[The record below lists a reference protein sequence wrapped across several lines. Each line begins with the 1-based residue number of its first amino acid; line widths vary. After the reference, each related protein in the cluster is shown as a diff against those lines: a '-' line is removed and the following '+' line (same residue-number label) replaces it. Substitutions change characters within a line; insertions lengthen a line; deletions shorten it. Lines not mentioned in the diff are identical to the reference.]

1 MIPSQ
6 RLPASLTS
14 LETALAALLDRL
26 EPIAAIEL
34 PLAEA
39 LGCVAAGMPPLKA
52 FPPRDIAVADG
63 WALRARD
70 LVGASSYSPL
80 PLAVSPVWV
89 EAGDAMPDGCDCVID
104 ADSVDRS
111 GPMVQV
117 LAEAIPGQGVRRAGG
132 DIGEGAVIVSG
143 RPVRALDLL
152 IARAAGLKTL
162 SVRRPRLRIV
172 NIPAASGQ
180 AVTAALIAENA
191 RAAGAEVAVS
201 EAKGRDAA
209 SIAGALDAG
218 SCDLLIT
225 IGGSGVGRTDAA
237 IIALA
242 QRGEVVAH
250 GIALQPGRT
259 AAIGTNRK
267 NARHRAAGRAG
278 SGAGGVVDAGAP
290 GAGSDVGAA
299 TATAGHV
306 AAGAQDRLQRRHRRN
321 RAAGENRGRLDA
333 AGHRRSLASRPSP
346 APMPGWRCRA
356 VPRALLR
363 ERRSMPICSRTDM
376 GSDMTKSS
384 LPKSRDGVDQDQFL
398 TILSREDALARFE
411 AALFPR
417 AVPDEQRTLADA
429 LGCALAADIV
439 APIDVPPFDRS
450 NVDGFAVRSADL
462 ASAGEASPV
471 RVLLNDEVIACGT
484 APTRPVLSGT
494 ATSIAT
500 GGPVPR
506 GADAIV
512 MVEHTQPAGSRAIEI
527 RRAASPGQFVSYAGS
542 DIARGEALLRAG
554 ALIGSREIGMLAAC
568 GIAQVPVVRRPRV
581 AVISTGDELVQPGM
595 PLRPAAIY
603 DTNGAIVTAA
613 INENGGEAKFLG
625 AIPDDE
631 AQLEAAMRKALQTG
645 DMLVLSGGTSK
656 GAGDVSHRII
666 ARLGKPGIIAH
677 GVALKPGKPLCLAV
691 CDGKP
696 VVILPG
702 FPTSAMFTFHDMIVP
717 VLRRM
722 AGLPPRSDAR
732 VTAKVPV
739 RIASELGRTEF
750 VMVSLVEGDRGL
762 IAYPTGKGS
771 GAITSFAQADGFL
784 KIDALADQMPAGTEA
799 EVTLF
804 TPHVRVPDLVIVGSH
819 CTGLDLVTASLA
831 RAGLLVRSIAV
842 GSLGGLAAAKRGE
855 CDFAPIHLF
864 DEKTESY
871 NTPFLADGLELVP
884 GWRRMQGIVFRA
896 GDTRFEGLDA
906 QAAVR
911 AALADPA
918 CIMVNRNQGAGT
930 RILIDQLLGDVRPD
944 GYWNQPKSHNA
955 VAAAVA
961 QHRADWGMTIAPVA
975 HAAGL
980 GFIPLAEEHYDFAL
994 VTARKQRPAV
1004 QALLQALA
1012 SDEGRSALAQAGFR
1026 PA

>member
-1 MIPSQ
+1 MTN
-6 RLPASLTS
+6 A
-14 LETALAALLDRL
+14 
-26 EPIAAIEL
+26 
-34 PLAEA
+34 PLINA
-39 LGCVAAGMPPLKA
+39 
-52 FPPRDIAVADG
+52 
-63 WALRARD
+63 
-70 LVGASSYSPL
+70 PL
-80 PLAVSPVWV
+80 P
-89 EAGDAMPDGCDCVID
+89 
-104 ADSVDRS
+104 
-111 GPMVQV
+111 
-117 LAEAIPGQGVRRAGG
+117 
-132 DIGEGAVIVSG
+132 
-143 RPVRALDLL
+143 
-152 IARAAGLKTL
+152 
-162 SVRRPRLRIV
+162 
-172 NIPAASGQ
+172 
-180 AVTAALIAENA
+180 
-191 RAAGAEVAVS
+191 
-201 EAKGRDAA
+201 KGRD
-209 SIAGALDAG
+209 
-218 SCDLLIT
+218 
-225 IGGSGVGRTDAA
+225 
-237 IIALA
+237 
-242 QRGEVVAH
+242 
-250 GIALQPGRT
+250 
-259 AAIGTNRK
+259 
-267 NARHRAAGRAG
+267 
-278 SGAGGVVDAGAP
+278 
-290 GAGSDVGAA
+290 
-299 TATAGHV
+299 
-306 AAGAQDRLQRRHRRN
+306 
-321 RAAGENRGRLDA
+321 
-333 AGHRRSLASRPSP
+333 
-346 APMPGWRCRA
+346 
-356 VPRALLR
+356 
-363 ERRSMPICSRTDM
+363 
-376 GSDMTKSS
+376 SS
-384 LPKSRDGVDQDQFL
+384 EQDQFL

-417 AVPDEQRTLADA
+417 AVSDELRRLSDA
-429 LGCALAADIV
+429 LGCALAQDIL

-462 ASAGEASPV
+462 VSAGEVAPV
-471 RVLLNDEVIACGT
+471 RVMLNDEVIACGT

-554 ALIGSREIGMLAAC
+554 TVIGSREIGMLAAC
-568 GIAQVPVVRRPRV
+568 GIAEISVARKPRV
-581 AVISTGDELVQPGM
+581 AVISTGDELVQPGS

-613 INENGGEAKFLG
+613 ITENGGDAKFFG
-625 AIPDDE
+625 AIADDE
-631 AQLEAAMRKALQTG
+631 PALEAAMRGALAAS

-666 ARLGKPGIIAH
+666 ARLGQPGIIAH

-691 CDGKP
+691 CGGKP
-696 VVILPG
+696 VIILPG

-722 AGLPPRSDAR
+722 AGLPPRADAR

-750 VMVSLVEGDRGL
+750 VMVSLVEGADGL

-784 KIDALADQMPAGTEA
+784 KIEALADQMPAGTAA

-819 CTGLDLVTASLA
+819 CTGLDLVTAPLA
-831 RAGLLVRSIAV
+831 HAGLAVRSIAV

-864 DEKTESY
+864 DEKTETY
-871 NTPFLADGLELVP
+871 NTPFLGDGLELVP

-896 GDTRFEGLDA
+896 GDARFEGLDA
-906 QAAVR
+906 QDAVR
-911 AALADPA
+911 AALADPG

-930 RILIDQLLGDVRPD
+930 RILIDRLLGSARPD
-944 GYWNQPKSHNA
+944 GYWNQPRSHNA

-994 VTARKQRPAV
+994 VSARKQRPAV
-1004 QALLQALA
+1004 QAFLDALA
-1012 SDEGRSALAQAGFR
+1012 SGQGRAALTQAGFR

>member
-1 MIPSQ
+1 
-6 RLPASLTS
+6 
-14 LETALAALLDRL
+14 
-26 EPIAAIEL
+26 
-34 PLAEA
+34 
-39 LGCVAAGMPPLKA
+39 
-52 FPPRDIAVADG
+52 
-63 WALRARD
+63 
-70 LVGASSYSPL
+70 
-80 PLAVSPVWV
+80 
-89 EAGDAMPDGCDCVID
+89 
-104 ADSVDRS
+104 
-111 GPMVQV
+111 
-117 LAEAIPGQGVRRAGG
+117 
-132 DIGEGAVIVSG
+132 
-143 RPVRALDLL
+143 
-152 IARAAGLKTL
+152 
-162 SVRRPRLRIV
+162 
-172 NIPAASGQ
+172 
-180 AVTAALIAENA
+180 
-191 RAAGAEVAVS
+191 
-201 EAKGRDAA
+201 
-209 SIAGALDAG
+209 
-218 SCDLLIT
+218 
-225 IGGSGVGRTDAA
+225 
-237 IIALA
+237 
-242 QRGEVVAH
+242 
-250 GIALQPGRT
+250 
-259 AAIGTNRK
+259 
-267 NARHRAAGRAG
+267 
-278 SGAGGVVDAGAP
+278 
-290 GAGSDVGAA
+290 
-299 TATAGHV
+299 
-306 AAGAQDRLQRRHRRN
+306 
-321 RAAGENRGRLDA
+321 
-333 AGHRRSLASRPSP
+333 
-346 APMPGWRCRA
+346 
-356 VPRALLR
+356 
-363 ERRSMPICSRTDM
+363 M
-376 GSDMTKSS
+376 GSDMTNAH
-384 LPKSRDGVDQDQFL
+384 LPKSRDSIDQDQFL

-417 AVPDEQRTLADA
+417 AIPSEQRLLSDT
-429 LGCALAADIV
+429 LGCALAQDVV

-462 ASAGEASPV
+462 VSAGETTPV
-471 RVLLNDEVIACGT
+471 RLLLNDEVIACGT
-484 APTRPVLSGT
+484 APARPVLSGT

-512 MVEHTQPAGSRAIEI
+512 MVEHTQPAGPRAIEI

-554 ALIGSREIGMLAAC
+554 TLIGSREIGMLAAC
-568 GIAQVPVVRRPRV
+568 GIAQVSVARRPRV
-581 AVISTGDELVQPGM
+581 AVISTGDELVQPGA
-595 PLRPAAIY
+595 PLRPAEIY

-613 INENGGEAKFLG
+613 VNENGGEAVFLG
-625 AIPDDE
+625 AIADDE
-631 AQLEAAMRKALQTG
+631 EQLEAAMRKALETS

-666 ARLGKPGIIAH
+666 ARLGLPGVIAH

-691 CDGKP
+691 CGGTP

-750 VMVSLVEGDRGL
+750 VMVSLVEGDGGL
-762 IAYPTGKGS
+762 IAYPSGKGS

-784 KIDALADQMPAGTEA
+784 RIDALADQLPAGREA

-819 CTGLDLVTASLA
+819 CTGLDLVTAPLA
-831 RAGLLVRSIAV
+831 RAGLSVRSISV

-864 DEKTESY
+864 DEKSGTY
-871 NTPFLADGLELVP
+871 NTPFLANGLELVP
-884 GWRRMQGIVFRA
+884 GWRRMQGIVFRP
-896 GDTRFEGLDA
+896 GDKRFEGLSA
-906 QAAVR
+906 EGAVR
-911 AALADPA
+911 TALADPA

-930 RILIDQLLGDVRPD
+930 RILIDRLVADARPD

-994 VTARKQRPAV
+994 VTSRKQRPAV
-1004 QALLQALA
+1004 QAFLDALA
-1012 SDEGRSALAQAGFR
+1012 SDESRAALAQAGFR